1 MLPYAYGFFVT
12 ICIFYDSS
20 EYSDR
25 YLLNKGV
32 KKEDNGP
39 LDIDRTL

>member
-12 ICIFYDSS
+12 LCIFYDSS

-25 YLLNKGV
+25 YMYLLNKGV
-32 KKEDNGP
+32 
-39 LDIDRTL
+39 